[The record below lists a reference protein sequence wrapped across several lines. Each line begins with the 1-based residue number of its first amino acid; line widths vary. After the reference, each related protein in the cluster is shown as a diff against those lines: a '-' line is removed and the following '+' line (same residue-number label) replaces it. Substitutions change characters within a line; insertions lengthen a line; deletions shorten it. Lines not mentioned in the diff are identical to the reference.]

1 MAARAGRNGASSQ
14 HGLHTLHI
22 LGDALLV
29 LALMSLM
36 ALIRH
41 LYGDMHK
48 SRDESWSKWVMG
60 RWRVCDKI
68 TAVNKR
74 GRDGSG
80 KARLLLL

>member
-1 MAARAGRNGASSQ
+1 MAARAGRNRASSQ
-14 HGLHTLHI
+14 HSPHTLHV

-48 SRDESWSKWVMG
+48 SRDESWRKWVMG
-60 RWRVCDKI
+60 R
-68 TAVNKR
+68 
-74 GRDGSG
+74 
-80 KARLLLL
+80 

>member
-1 MAARAGRNGASSQ
+1 
-14 HGLHTLHI
+14 
-22 LGDALLV
+22 
-29 LALMSLM
+29 MSLM